1 MAVIFNRIVV
11 SPNIDAAFLRPIVLL
26 ISEKLSCL
34 QVDQFG
40 NFLVKDQVF
49 KGASSL
55 RRSENQQEKAEVRT
69 NQAQL
74 NRKSQNQ
81 ESRGVCL
88 LLLWNCLLEEDV
100 RDHMQCHVST
110 LNEKDEANDWQIST
124 ESSPHWSQVKV
135 CFLDEYRDLFDES
148 TLHRQKRPSYDAF
161 AETTG
166 PAVKEGLTWPA
177 ADQVGKCHRK
187 YQ

>member
-55 RRSENQQEKAEVRT
+55 CRSENQQEKAEVRS

-74 NRKSQNQ
+74 YRKSQNQ

-88 LLLWNCLLEEDV
+88 LLL
-100 RDHMQCHVST
+100 
-110 LNEKDEANDWQIST
+110 
-124 ESSPHWSQVKV
+124 
-135 CFLDEYRDLFDES
+135 
-148 TLHRQKRPSYDAF
+148 
-161 AETTG
+161 
-166 PAVKEGLTWPA
+166 
-177 ADQVGKCHRK
+177 
-187 YQ
+187 